1 MKTKTIPRITV
12 TLLILLMAATAWAG
26 DVNITADGQTISDV
40 TMWENGVVS
49 ITGNSTVTFSERI
62 TISGTVTLNLG
73 EGTTLTAPKGIE
85 VDKGNTLT
93 IEGNG
98 ALNATADKFYA
109 AIGRGYHDSTSGTSG
124 TININGG
131 TVTAIGGR
139 FAAAIGGGYE
149 GVSGTIN
156 ISGGTIVATGGY
168 CAAGI
173 GGGTF
178 AACGVVNI
186 SGGQVTA
193 NGDRASGIGP
203 GYDAGTSGTVTL
215 GWTNEDDFI
224 YATNYDNVE
233 TLTLDDEFYFVD
245 NGEHIIATTT
255 NIGGKTLYPLLA
267 KYTLEYAHINGI
279 EPYYRY
285 TGNDIDVT
293 YTVTDL
299 EGNLMVN
306 GTDYT
311 AAFSP
316 STIKEKG
323 DYTLTIT
330 AAGDHYTGSKSIS
343 FSVVDKITVL
353 ASTTEMDEKYGVPY
367 TVSNDVTVDSRINI
381 VGDILLV
388 LGEGKTLTASKGIE
402 LSKNNKLT
410 IEGNG
415 SLTANGDGNNAG
427 IGAMEVGTLIINSG
441 NITATGGDGGSAGI
455 GGSKTN
461 YQGNTDGGVITING
475 GTINVTG
482 SAYTPAI
489 GGSLGGVCGT
499 ITINGGKVTANGGSH
514 YVAGSY
520 EDGYGI
526 GVGYNGTKSGTVI
539 LGWTN
544 EDDFIYFSSINNVD
558 EIRFTAG
565 KNFYYTDNDVN
576 VVATTDNIE
585 GKTLHPYLEKVDF
598 ENVTISGIQP
608 YYPYT
613 GNDIDIQF
621 DVFDAGGNKLT
632 INEDY
637 TAEFSQTPIND
648 KGDYTLT
655 VTATSGSNF
664 TGSKSLTFQVVDYI
678 SVTASTTTMN
688 SDYGLVYR
696 ADDDVTVDERITI
709 SGDLTLILDEGKTL
723 TASKGI
729 ELSAGNKLTIEGEG
743 ILYAYGEDYKAGI
756 GAREVGTLVINS
768 NVAARGGN
776 NAAGLGGSSNNT
788 SGGTIIINGG
798 EVVAQ
803 GGFCAAGIGGGL
815 VGVCGTITINGG
827 KVIAVGG
834 DNGDLIYS
842 GIGSGEQLHPRRS
855 GTVTLGWTNESDGI
869 LASNYNDVETL
880 RVADGKAFT
889 ASTGNIYI
897 GTLDDDQRAEFAG
910 KTLKPVVCT
919 GISLTKESQGLTAT
933 IDGTSTA
940 TINIPTAVTVDNVTY
955 NRTFT
960 VGKASTVMLPFNYTC
975 TGNEGGTFYQFV
987 GIEKDGNDWVATMK
1001 ATGDDANNA
1010 GTLTAN
1016 TPYLFLPTET
1026 GITFTIPNTGV
1037 SLCTADGGDCM
1048 TADAGSHWTFKGTY
1062 SYVKWTTD
1070 SSDDGYSAEHAAEI
1084 GRAYGFAGVE
1094 KTGIEVGDF
1103 VKVAE
1108 GAKVRP
1114 MSCYLLWSDTPN
1126 NARTL
1131 TRGAATEDEL
1141 PQHIVVKL
1149 VGANGETTSI
1159 GTLKTTTGEVSF
1171 DGWYTLDGMKL
1182 NEKPSTKGI
1191 YINNGKKIVI
1201 K

>member
-1 MKTKTIPRITV
+1 MKTKTIPRIAV
-12 TLLILLMAATAWAG
+12 TLLIQIMASTAWAG
-26 DVNITADGQTISDV
+26 DVNITADGQTISDA
-40 TMWENGVVS
+40 TTWKNGVVS

-109 AIGRGYHDSTSGTSG
+109 AIGRGFHDSTSGTSG

-203 GYDAGTSGTVTL
+203 GFDAGTSGTVTL
-215 GWTNEDDFI
+215 GWT
-224 YATNYDNVE
+224 T
-233 TLTLDDEFYFVD
+233 
-245 NGEHIIATTT
+245 
-255 NIGGKTLYPLLA
+255 
-267 KYTLEYAHINGI
+267 
-279 EPYYRY
+279 
-285 TGNDIDVT
+285 
-293 YTVTDL
+293 
-299 EGNLMVN
+299 
-306 GTDYT
+306 
-311 AAFSP
+311 
-316 STIKEKG
+316 
-323 DYTLTIT
+323 
-330 AAGDHYTGSKSIS
+330 
-343 FSVVDKITVL
+343 
-353 ASTTEMDEKYGVPY
+353 
-367 TVSNDVTVDSRINI
+367 
-381 VGDILLV
+381 
-388 LGEGKTLTASKGIE
+388 
-402 LSKNNKLT
+402 
-410 IEGNG
+410 
-415 SLTANGDGNNAG
+415 
-427 IGAMEVGTLIINSG
+427 
-441 NITATGGDGGSAGI
+441 
-455 GGSKTN
+455 
-461 YQGNTDGGVITING
+461 
-475 GTINVTG
+475 
-482 SAYTPAI
+482 
-489 GGSLGGVCGT
+489 
-499 ITINGGKVTANGGSH
+499 
-514 YVAGSY
+514 
-520 EDGYGI
+520 
-526 GVGYNGTKSGTVI
+526 
-539 LGWTN
+539 
-544 EDDFIYFSSINNVD
+544 
-558 EIRFTAG
+558 
-565 KNFYYTDNDVN
+565 
-576 VVATTDNIE
+576 
-585 GKTLHPYLEKVDF
+585 
-598 ENVTISGIQP
+598 
-608 YYPYT
+608 
-613 GNDIDIQF
+613 
-621 DVFDAGGNKLT
+621 
-632 INEDY
+632 
-637 TAEFSQTPIND
+637 
-648 KGDYTLT
+648 
-655 VTATSGSNF
+655 
-664 TGSKSLTFQVVDYI
+664 
-678 SVTASTTTMN
+678 
-688 SDYGLVYR
+688 
-696 ADDDVTVDERITI
+696 
-709 SGDLTLILDEGKTL
+709 
-723 TASKGI
+723 
-729 ELSAGNKLTIEGEG
+729 
-743 ILYAYGEDYKAGI
+743 
-756 GAREVGTLVINS
+756 
-768 NVAARGGN
+768 
-776 NAAGLGGSSNNT
+776 
-788 SGGTIIINGG
+788 
-798 EVVAQ
+798 
-803 GGFCAAGIGGGL
+803 
-815 VGVCGTITINGG
+815 
-827 KVIAVGG
+827 
-834 DNGDLIYS
+834 
-842 GIGSGEQLHPRRS
+842 
-855 GTVTLGWTNESDGI
+855 ESDGI

-960 VGKASTVMLPFNYTC
+960 VGKPVTIMLPFNFKRDRITLAGSNENPSGKFYDFKGIDNSGNPIMDEGNEVAENTLQANHPYLYVPGESTEHWAMYVSDGISIFTQDNGGGTKVTEYDGYELHGTYTEKVWEENDPEIGKAHVYNDNGELTAVTAGTKIRPTECYILKTKTRMTDMGITVTIPSQEWTGSELTPVITVKDGETTLTPTTDYTVTAPTDKLQNTGDYTVTINGAGNYAGSITAEFTIVPKVTTYGALTTSEDQSGKVATIDGTSIGTVEITDDPAVDAVILNRKFSKDKASTIMLPFDYTC
-975 TGNEGGTFYQFV
+975 NEADGGVFYDFAGV
-987 GIEKDGNDWVATMK
+987 EKNKETKTNQWVATMTK
-1001 ATGDDANNA
+1001 VDK
-1010 GTLTAN
+1010 LTAN
-1016 TPYLFLPTET
+1016 TPYLFMPEKDID
-1026 GITFTIPNTGV
+1026 GISFTLSEKVILNTTKGGE
-1037 SLCTADGGDCM
+1037 CQKADK
-1048 TADAGSHWTFKGTY
+1048 GSNWTFKGTY

-1108 GAKVRP
+1108 GAKIRP

-1159 GTLKTTTGEVSF
+1159 GTLDTTTGEVSF
-1171 DGWYTLDGMKL
+1171 DGWYTLDGVKL

>member
-1 MKTKTIPRITV
+1 MKTKTIPRIAV
-12 TLLILLMAATAWAG
+12 TLLIQIMASTAWAG
-26 DVNITADGQTISDV
+26 DVNITADGQTISDA
-40 TMWENGVVS
+40 TTWKNGVVS

-109 AIGRGYHDSTSGTSG
+109 AIGRGFHDSTSGTSG

-203 GYDAGTSGTVTL
+203 GFDAGT
-215 GWTNEDDFI
+215 
-224 YATNYDNVE
+224 
-233 TLTLDDEFYFVD
+233 
-245 NGEHIIATTT
+245 
-255 NIGGKTLYPLLA
+255 
-267 KYTLEYAHINGI
+267 
-279 EPYYRY
+279 
-285 TGNDIDVT
+285 
-293 YTVTDL
+293 
-299 EGNLMVN
+299 
-306 GTDYT
+306 
-311 AAFSP
+311 
-316 STIKEKG
+316 
-323 DYTLTIT
+323 
-330 AAGDHYTGSKSIS
+330 
-343 FSVVDKITVL
+343 
-353 ASTTEMDEKYGVPY
+353 
-367 TVSNDVTVDSRINI
+367 
-381 VGDILLV
+381 
-388 LGEGKTLTASKGIE
+388 
-402 LSKNNKLT
+402 
-410 IEGNG
+410 
-415 SLTANGDGNNAG
+415 
-427 IGAMEVGTLIINSG
+427 
-441 NITATGGDGGSAGI
+441 
-455 GGSKTN
+455 
-461 YQGNTDGGVITING
+461 
-475 GTINVTG
+475 
-482 SAYTPAI
+482 
-489 GGSLGGVCGT
+489 
-499 ITINGGKVTANGGSH
+499 
-514 YVAGSY
+514 
-520 EDGYGI
+520 
-526 GVGYNGTKSGTVI
+526 
-539 LGWTN
+539 
-544 EDDFIYFSSINNVD
+544 
-558 EIRFTAG
+558 
-565 KNFYYTDNDVN
+565 
-576 VVATTDNIE
+576 
-585 GKTLHPYLEKVDF
+585 
-598 ENVTISGIQP
+598 
-608 YYPYT
+608 
-613 GNDIDIQF
+613 
-621 DVFDAGGNKLT
+621 
-632 INEDY
+632 
-637 TAEFSQTPIND
+637 
-648 KGDYTLT
+648 
-655 VTATSGSNF
+655 
-664 TGSKSLTFQVVDYI
+664 
-678 SVTASTTTMN
+678 
-688 SDYGLVYR
+688 
-696 ADDDVTVDERITI
+696 
-709 SGDLTLILDEGKTL
+709 
-723 TASKGI
+723 
-729 ELSAGNKLTIEGEG
+729 
-743 ILYAYGEDYKAGI
+743 
-756 GAREVGTLVINS
+756 
-768 NVAARGGN
+768 
-776 NAAGLGGSSNNT
+776 
-788 SGGTIIINGG
+788 
-798 EVVAQ
+798 
-803 GGFCAAGIGGGL
+803 
-815 VGVCGTITINGG
+815 
-827 KVIAVGG
+827 
-834 DNGDLIYS
+834 
-842 GIGSGEQLHPRRS
+842 S

-1108 GAKVRP
+1108 GAKIRP
-1114 MSCYLLWSDTPN
+1114 MSCYLLWNNEPN
-1126 NARTL
+1126 AANARAL
-1131 TRGAATEDEL
+1131 TRGAAATEEEL
-1141 PQHIVVKL
+1141 PQRITVRL
-1149 VGANGETTSI
+1149 VGSNGETNAI
-1159 GTLKTTTGEVSF
+1159 GTLDTKTGEIDFS
-1171 DGWYTLDGMKL
+1171 GWYDMSGHKL
-1182 NEKPSTKGI
+1182 SGKPTKKGL
-1191 YINNGKKIVI
+1191 YINNGRKIVI

>member
-26 DVNITADGQTISDV
+26 DVNITADGQTISDA
-40 TMWENGVVS
+40 TTWENGVVS

-85 VDKGNTLT
+85 VDEGNTLT

-98 ALNATADKFYA
+98 TLNATAEKFYA
-109 AIGRGYHDSTSGTSG
+109 AIGRGFHDSTSGTSG

-131 TVTAIGGR
+131 SITVTGGR

-203 GYDAGTSGTVTL
+203 GFDAGTSGTVTL
-215 GWTNEDDFI
+215 GWT
-224 YATNYDNVE
+224 T
-233 TLTLDDEFYFVD
+233 
-245 NGEHIIATTT
+245 
-255 NIGGKTLYPLLA
+255 
-267 KYTLEYAHINGI
+267 
-279 EPYYRY
+279 
-285 TGNDIDVT
+285 
-293 YTVTDL
+293 
-299 EGNLMVN
+299 
-306 GTDYT
+306 
-311 AAFSP
+311 
-316 STIKEKG
+316 
-323 DYTLTIT
+323 
-330 AAGDHYTGSKSIS
+330 
-343 FSVVDKITVL
+343 
-353 ASTTEMDEKYGVPY
+353 
-367 TVSNDVTVDSRINI
+367 
-381 VGDILLV
+381 
-388 LGEGKTLTASKGIE
+388 
-402 LSKNNKLT
+402 
-410 IEGNG
+410 
-415 SLTANGDGNNAG
+415 
-427 IGAMEVGTLIINSG
+427 
-441 NITATGGDGGSAGI
+441 
-455 GGSKTN
+455 
-461 YQGNTDGGVITING
+461 
-475 GTINVTG
+475 
-482 SAYTPAI
+482 
-489 GGSLGGVCGT
+489 
-499 ITINGGKVTANGGSH
+499 
-514 YVAGSY
+514 
-520 EDGYGI
+520 
-526 GVGYNGTKSGTVI
+526 
-539 LGWTN
+539 
-544 EDDFIYFSSINNVD
+544 
-558 EIRFTAG
+558 
-565 KNFYYTDNDVN
+565 
-576 VVATTDNIE
+576 
-585 GKTLHPYLEKVDF
+585 
-598 ENVTISGIQP
+598 
-608 YYPYT
+608 
-613 GNDIDIQF
+613 
-621 DVFDAGGNKLT
+621 
-632 INEDY
+632 
-637 TAEFSQTPIND
+637 
-648 KGDYTLT
+648 
-655 VTATSGSNF
+655 
-664 TGSKSLTFQVVDYI
+664 
-678 SVTASTTTMN
+678 
-688 SDYGLVYR
+688 
-696 ADDDVTVDERITI
+696 
-709 SGDLTLILDEGKTL
+709 
-723 TASKGI
+723 
-729 ELSAGNKLTIEGEG
+729 
-743 ILYAYGEDYKAGI
+743 
-756 GAREVGTLVINS
+756 
-768 NVAARGGN
+768 
-776 NAAGLGGSSNNT
+776 
-788 SGGTIIINGG
+788 
-798 EVVAQ
+798 
-803 GGFCAAGIGGGL
+803 
-815 VGVCGTITINGG
+815 
-827 KVIAVGG
+827 
-834 DNGDLIYS
+834 
-842 GIGSGEQLHPRRS
+842 
-855 GTVTLGWTNESDGI
+855 ESDGI

-960 VGKASTVMLPFNYTC
+960 VGKASTVMLPFDYTCTGSEGGSFYEFVGVEKENEQWVATMKEPGDGTNNVTTLTANTPYLFMPTGTSLTFTGGATLNTTGGGSKVTEYEGFELRGTYTEKVWEENDPEIGKAYVYNDNGELIPVAAGTRIHPTECYIIQTKKLMTGTDITIPSVEWTGSEITFDETTVVVKDGETTLTLTTDYTVTAPSGTLQDTGDYTVTINGAGNYAGSITEKFTIVPKVTTYGALTTSEDQSGKVATIDGTSTATINIPTAVTVDNVTYNRTFTVGKASTVMLPFNYTC

-987 GIEKDGNDWVATMK
+987 GIEKNGNDWIATMK

-1108 GAKVRP
+1108 GAKIRP